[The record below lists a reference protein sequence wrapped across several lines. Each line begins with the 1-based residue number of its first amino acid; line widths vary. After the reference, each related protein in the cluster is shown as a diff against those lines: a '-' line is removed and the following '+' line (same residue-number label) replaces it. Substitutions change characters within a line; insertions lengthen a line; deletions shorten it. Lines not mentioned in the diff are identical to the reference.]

1 MRLLIG
7 LVGALLLMPVVESTA
22 AAEPVGMSRH
32 AQGRSHHARKRR
44 HHKKRRH
51 HAKRKKHRRG
61 KHHRKHRV
69 SREL

>member
-7 LVGALLLMPVVESTA
+7 LLGALLLMPVVESTA
-22 AAEPVGMSRH
+22 AAEPGAILRH
-32 AQGRSHHARKRR
+32 TQGRGRHHRKR

-51 HAKRKKHRRG
+51 HAKRKKHRHA
-61 KHHRKHRV
+61 KHSRRHRS